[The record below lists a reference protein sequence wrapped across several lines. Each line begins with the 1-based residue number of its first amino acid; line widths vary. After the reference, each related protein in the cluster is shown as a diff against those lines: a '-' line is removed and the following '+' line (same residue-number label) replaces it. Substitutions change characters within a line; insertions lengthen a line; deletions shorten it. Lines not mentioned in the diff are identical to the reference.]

1 MGGLSRALSRAG
13 SAHVPWGSPHR
24 RDPEDPQ
31 EHPQPCLSPVWRRS
45 TPSGPSEGGQGAAA
59 APIPVPRPAPFF
71 PPSIPFPSLPPPRG
85 RFSSA
90 QPTAAPGPGSS
101 MSLLGGYR
109 RKPGGEGYEALQLVE
124 GGGGGCEAGEPGA
137 GGRSPSRQPPQQQQQ
152 QQKGADGTMDSS
164 GRAGGHRGRV
174 WGGNNGTGRGETMA
188 PRGQWQRGQWQ
199 RFVLP
204 AAASPHTT
212 TITLPAAVGW
222 VREP

>member
-1 MGGLSRALSRAG
+1 M
-13 SAHVPWGSPHR
+13 SPQQSWQRPRPLGAPLTEGTR
-24 RDPEDPQ
+24 RTP
-31 EHPQPCLSPVWRRS
+31 RS
-45 TPSGPSEGGQGAAA
+45 TPSPASAPCGAARLLPGPPRA
-59 APIPVPRPAPFF
+59 GRGQRPPLSPSPSRPVL
-71 PPSIPFPSLPPPRG
+71 PSLHSLPSQPPPRG

-174 WGGNNGTGRGETMA
+174 CGGNNGTGRGETMA